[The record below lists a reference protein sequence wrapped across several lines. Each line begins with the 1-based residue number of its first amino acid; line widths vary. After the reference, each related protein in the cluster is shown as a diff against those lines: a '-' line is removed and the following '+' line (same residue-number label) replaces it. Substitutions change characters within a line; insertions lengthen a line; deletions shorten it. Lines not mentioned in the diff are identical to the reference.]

1 MANSVTAVNATH
13 VHAATTSMAQIQL
26 QPLGWVRCDLG
37 VTAMTV
43 TAITAGVSRAAAA
56 TVVLMQTASLC
67 KHTKVV

>member
-1 MANSVTAVNATH
+1 
-13 VHAATTSMAQIQL
+13 
-26 QPLGWVRCDLG
+26 
-37 VTAMTV
+37 MTV